1 VAIPA
6 ADPPDNITH
15 RNPQASEKGA
25 MCCCGKSMNNTLKT
39 YRRQWFTDAPS
50 ARRDVMAGIVVAL
63 ALIPEAIG
71 FSIIAGVDP
80 RVGLYASVA
89 IAMTIAL
96 IGGRPGMIS
105 AATAAVAVL
114 VIPLVR
120 EHGVDYLF
128 AATILMGVI
137 QIVAGLLRLDLV
149 MQFVSR
155 SVITGFVNAL
165 AILIFMAQL
174 PQLTNVGWQTY
185 AMVAGG
191 LAIIYGLPRLTRA
204 VPSPLVA
211 IVLLSAISIGM
222 GLTVNTVGDM
232 GKLPEGLPSIVLP
245 NVPLTLDTL
254 RIILPYA
261 LTMAAV
267 GLLESLLTAQIVDDM
282 TDTDSDKRRE
292 CAGQGG
298 ANIVAALF
306 GGMGGCA
313 MIGQSVINVT
323 SGGRGRLSTFVA
335 GAFLL
340 FLLGVLGPYVG
351 RVPMPALVA
360 VMIMVSIGTFSWNS
374 IANLRRHPPTS
385 SMVMLTTVV
394 VVVATHD
401 LSLGVLAGVLLSG
414 IFFADKV
421 RRMVS
426 VARDLSPDG
435 ATVTYR
441 VTGQIF
447 FASVDRFT
455 RAFQAEGNVDRVV
468 IDVTAAHFWDISGVG
483 ALDKIVARLRRD
495 GHEVEVT
502 GYDRVS
508 AALIDRFALHDKTGV
523 EMGLAPH

>member
-1 VAIPA
+1 MSV
-6 ADPPDNITH
+6 
-15 RNPQASEKGA
+15 SL
-25 MCCCGKSMNNTLKT
+25 SS
-39 YRRQWFTDAPS
+39 YRQQWFTDGAS
-50 ARRDVMAGIVVAL
+50 LRREILAGIVVAL

-89 IAMTIAL
+89 IAMVVAFT
-96 IGGRPGMIS
+96 GGRTGMFS

-120 EHGVDYLF
+120 DHGVEYLF
-128 AATILMGVI
+128 AATILMGLI
-137 QIVAGLLRLDLV
+137 QIVAGLLRLDLL

-174 PQLTNVGWQTY
+174 PQLTNVGWETY

-191 LAIIYGLPRLTRA
+191 LAIIYLLPRLTKA

-211 IVLLSAISIGM
+211 ILILSAISIGF
-222 GLTVNTVGDM
+222 GLPVNTVGDM
-232 GKLPEGLPSIVLP
+232 GKLPEGLPTFALP
-245 NVPLTLDTL
+245 NVPLTWETL
-254 RIILPYA
+254 QIILPYS

-282 TDTDSDKRRE
+282 TDTDSDKQRE

-298 ANIVAALF
+298 ANIVAAFF

-323 SGGRGRLSTFVA
+323 SGGRGRLSTFTA

-340 FLLGVLGPYVG
+340 FLLAVLGPFVG
-351 RVPMPALVA
+351 QVPMPALVA

-374 IANLRRHPPTS
+374 IPNLRRHPPTS
-385 SMVMLTTVV
+385 SIVMLTTVI

-414 IFFADKV
+414 VFFAGKV
-421 RRMVS
+421 RRMFAVERE
-426 VARDLSPDG
+426 VSPDG
-435 ATVTYR
+435 RTATYR

-455 RAFQAEGNVDRVV
+455 RAFQTEDAVGHVL
-468 IDVTAAHFWDISGVG
+468 IDVSAAHFWDISGVG
-483 ALDKIVARLRRD
+483 ALDKIVAKLRREGRSVD
-495 GHEVEVT
+495 VV
-502 GYDRVS
+502 GYNRAS
-508 AALIDRFALHDKTGV
+508 ADIIDKFALHDKTGV
-523 EMGLAPH
+523 EIGMVPH

>member
-1 VAIPA
+1 MPSTA
-6 ADPPDNITH
+6 
-15 RNPQASEKGA
+15 
-25 MCCCGKSMNNTLKT
+25 TL
-39 YRRQWFTDAPS
+39 
-50 ARRDVMAGIVVAL
+50 RRDWLSNPRADMLAGLVVAL

-89 IAMTIAL
+89 IAIIISFT
-96 IGGRPGMIS
+96 GGRPGMIS

-114 VIPLVR
+114 VTPLVR
-120 EHGVDYLF
+120 DHGVEYLF
-128 AATILMGVI
+128 AATILMGLI
-137 QIVAGLLRLDLV
+137 QIAAGLARLDLL

-174 PQLTNVGWQTY
+174 PQLTNVTWQAY

-191 LAIIYGLPRLTRA
+191 LAIIYLLPRVTRA

-211 IVLLSAISIGM
+211 ILVLSGLSIWTAAP
-222 GLTVNTVGDM
+222 VNTVGDM
-232 GKLPEGLPSIVLP
+232 GALPEGLPSFVLP
-245 NVPLTLDTL
+245 NVPLTLETL
-254 RIILPYA
+254 RIILPFSLA
-261 LTMAAV
+261 MAAV

-292 CAGQGG
+292 CAGQGS
-298 ANIVAALF
+298 ANIAAALV

-323 SGGRGRLSTFVA
+323 SGGRGRLSTFTA
-335 GAFLL
+335 GASLL
-340 FLLGVLGPYVG
+340 FLLTVLGPFVG
-351 RVPMPALVA
+351 RIPMPALVA

-374 IANLRRHPPTS
+374 IPNLRRHPWPS
-385 SMVMLTTVV
+385 SVVMLTTVI

-414 IFFADKV
+414 IFFAGKV
-421 RRMVS
+421 RRMFS
-426 VARDLSPDG
+426 VERILSEDG
-435 ATVTYR
+435 ATATYR

-455 RAFQAEGNVDRVV
+455 RAFDQAETAPKVL
-468 IDVTAAHFWDISGVG
+468 IDMTAAHFWDISGVG

-495 GHEVEVT
+495 GRDVET
-502 GYDRVS
+502 IGYNRAS
-508 AALIDRFALHDKTGV
+508 ADLVDKYALHDKTGV
-523 EMGLAPH
+523 EMGVVPH